1 MTDHSTQGCW
11 AVTGA
16 AGYLGSHLVDHL
28 LARGTPVLAVDDF
41 SVGRREHLAAHAG
54 NPAFTLATTDIRRA
68 AELTDLFRA
77 HRPAAV
83 VHLAAIHF
91 IPACTADPPGAVSL
105 NVHGTQSVLTA
116 ARAAVVPRFFLAS
129 TGDVYAP
136 SNRPHREDDPVAPFN
151 VYGLTKWMG
160 EQLVALESRQRP
172 DARFVVGR
180 LFNLYGP
187 RETNPHLL
195 PEVMAQ
201 LRDRSGDPLR
211 LGSLWPKR
219 DMVPVADAARAVAA
233 LVDAVGPGVTTV
245 NVATGEARSM
255 QEVLDALGE
264 VRGRPLP
271 VETDPAKVRP
281 TERPHLQADVSKL
294 RGLIGWSPH
303 ADLRRGLAELW
314 SVEGPRGPA

>member
-1 MTDHSTQGCW
+1 MTAPF

-16 AGYLGSHLVDHL
+16 AGFLGSHLVDHL

-41 SVGRREHLAAHAG
+41 SVGRREHLAAHAAD
-54 NPAFTLATTDIRRA
+54 PRFALAVADVRQAGRL
-68 AELTDLFRA
+68 AELFQK

-91 IPACTADPPGAVSL
+91 IPACNADPPGAVSL

-116 ARAAVVPRFFLAS
+116 ARAAGVLRFFLAS

-136 SNRPHREDDPVAPFN
+136 SEAPHREDDPAAPFN
-151 VYGLTKWMG
+151 IYGLTKHVG
-160 EQLVALESRQRP
+160 EQLVALEARQRP
-172 DARFVVGR
+172 DAHFAVGR

-195 PEVMAQ
+195 PEVMKQ
-201 LRDRSGDPLR
+201 LRERPGDSLR

-233 LVDAVGPGVTTV
+233 VVDAVGPGVTTV
-245 NVATGEARSM
+245 NLATGEARSM
-255 QEVLDALGE
+255 QEVLDAIGE
-264 VRGRPLP
+264 LRGKPLP

-281 TERPHLQADVSKL
+281 SERPHLQADVSRL
-294 RGLIGWSPH
+294 RSLIGWAPH
-303 ADLRRGLAELW
+303 ADLRRGLADLLAA
-314 SVEGPRGPA
+314 EGG